1 MLLTDYEKA
10 LLHGDYGQEAR
21 QLMEIMIKV
30 AELNEAVLRRFE
42 LNALVQRRAVDRRD
56 VAVKAK
62 EEGWVEPW
70 VERDYVPAA
79 LSGLDSYQTM
89 NAAWDWCR
97 QQGYI
102 PNRTS

>member
-1 MLLTDYEKA
+1 
-10 LLHGDYGQEAR
+10 
-21 QLMEIMIKV
+21 
-30 AELNEAVLRRFE
+30 
-42 LNALVQRRAVDRRD
+42 RRD